1 MTKEQLHLY
10 PLTSSQREIWFDQ
23 MLHAEVPL
31 YNIGGYVK
39 IPGPINPAL
48 FEQAINLLVQKH
60 DALRTVL
67 TETKDED
74 GLPLQ
79 SFPEDLSVSV
89 LVQDFSEHDDAEQAA
104 LAWIQTRFNEP
115 FQLIGQPL
123 FRYDLVKTSEQCY
136 YWLMRYHHIIV
147 DGYSIALFHR
157 SLATIYSQ
165 LVQGQQPDLEA
176 HSYTHYISDD
186 RAYVESDK
194 FEAQHRYWL
203 DKYPTAP
210 DPLLSPRYRA
220 HITNNLAAS
229 GCEALYLP
237 RDFYQQLEGLAKQHQ
252 VTLPHL
258 LLAALYVYFTR
269 TAQRDDLTFGWP
281 VLNRSNAQFRQT
293 CGLFVGI
300 SPILLSFDPDLNF
313 AELLKQ
319 IQKTL
324 QANYRYQRF
333 PISELNRDIGLD
345 KTGRSKLFDISLS
358 YQNFDYDTED
368 RSILKNDEESKVYP
382 NYYRLRNNNAELRDD
397 RLFVFYERVNSGK
410 YEYDYY
416 IRALIPGKFHHL
428 PAVASE
434 MYFPE
439 NFGRTSG
446 EEFVIEK

>member
-136 YWLMRYHHIIV
+136 YWLMQYHHIIV

-358 YQNFDYDTED
+358 YQNFDYDTEFNGV
-368 RSILKNDEESKVYP
+368 RSHFTLLWQAWEQTPLIIHVQDFHAQSDVKLDFVYIQSH
-382 NYYRLRNNNAELRDD
+382 LLHASRDSSLAKSID
-397 RLFVFYERVNSGK
+397 DDFTGPIN
-410 YEYDYY
+410 
-416 IRALIPGKFHHL
+416 
-428 PAVASE
+428 
-434 MYFPE
+434 
-439 NFGRTSG
+439 
-446 EEFVIEK
+446 